1 MKKQVIIM
9 QGISG
14 SGKSTKAHEIAE
26 KHSAIGCRVVSAD
39 DLFTINGTYNFD
51 PTLLGE
57 AHKQCMR
64 SFLAALQNPEV
75 GLVIVDNTNTTLVEM
90 APYYLDELLEG
101 ANQIQDLTF
110 DSLARTRGLIEAS
123 KEVGTATIEE
133 LRRQKGQIEDIENEV
148 DIIDSNLK
156 RAERLLFNFSRR
168 MATDRIIQVSHYR
181 WTRARSSSLLIPFVH
196 PVFTDACVVVFI
208 VQAFTTINIVVM
220 LGLVLYITISGK
232 SLTASTST
240 SSSSGPPRSGYPTSQ
255 PTVFPPGMTH
265 RPTTFTPPTTKPSF
279 PGPSNRP

>member
-39 DLFTINGTYNFD
+39 DLFTVNGTYNFD

-90 APYYLDELLEG
+90 APYYLLSV
-101 ANQIQDLTF
+101 
-110 DSLARTRGLIEAS
+110 SLFC
-123 KEVGTATIEE
+123 EVSIV
-133 LRRQKGQIEDIENEV
+133 QIESTPEV
-148 DIIDSNLK
+148 ALQKSTHGVPSNIITRQHHN
-156 RAERLLFNFSRR
+156 
-168 MATDRIIQVSHYR
+168 IQTFEPPVH
-181 WTRARSSSLLIPFVH
+181 WEVHFEVH
-196 PVFTDACVVVFI
+196 PGNT
-208 VQAFTTINIVVM
+208 
-220 LGLVLYITISGK
+220 
-232 SLTASTST
+232 
-240 SSSSGPPRSGYPTSQ
+240 
-255 PTVFPPGMTH
+255 
-265 RPTTFTPPTTKPSF
+265 
-279 PGPSNRP
+279 